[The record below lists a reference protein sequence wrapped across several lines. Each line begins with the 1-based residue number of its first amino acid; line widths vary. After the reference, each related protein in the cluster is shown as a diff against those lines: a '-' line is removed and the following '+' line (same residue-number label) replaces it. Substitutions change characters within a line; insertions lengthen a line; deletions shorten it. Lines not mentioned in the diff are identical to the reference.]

1 MEMNKDE
8 MRELIEKLKME
19 NENLL
24 KKVSNKKG
32 RKEEVL
38 ELIREKGKIS
48 IKELGEVIGI
58 SERNVSSQLSY
69 LRNDEYKFGKNSK
82 GLIYEELDE

>member
-8 MRELIEKLKME
+8 MKELIEKLKME

-38 ELIREKGKIS
+38 ELIRTRGKIS
-48 IKELGEVIGI
+48 IKDLATEIGI

-69 LRNDEYKFGKNSK
+69 LRSDGYKFGKNSK